1 MSGNNVKRTDMLPMG
16 VIYGSMT
23 LKRYRKLEAL
33 HRKAHAALRAAFDTT
48 GLAEVRSQ
56 CVAAARE
63 LVAPSMQLELDHPD
77 WVAYNAAYDAI
88 WDPYYELEDKVFEAE
103 FNRLCDRAATKALW
117 NAKNIHLC
125 CPEPAV
131 TVAAQILSGSDVTT

>member
-1 MSGNNVKRTDMLPMG
+1 MSGNNVKRTDTLPMG
-16 VIYGSMT
+16 AIYGSMT

-33 HRKAHAALRAAFDTT
+33 HRKAHEVLYD
-48 GLAEVRSQ
+48 GHNKELAEVRSQ
-56 CVAAARE
+56 CVAAARL
-63 LVAPSMQLELDHPD
+63 LVAPSMQLEWEHPD
-77 WVAYNAAYDAI
+77 WVAYNAAYNAI
-88 WDPYYELEDKVFEAE
+88 WDPYHELEDKVFEAE

-125 CPEPAV
+125 GPEPAV